1 MLHQRELVAPALKRF
16 RFRPILSVRQC
27 SVDVTAVTDGFRA
40 YVEGSNAM
48 SWVTLDLFVSGLALL
63 LAGAMVL
70 YGGSGY
76 RSHRPE
82 DS

>member
-1 MLHQRELVAPALKRF
+1 
-16 RFRPILSVRQC
+16 
-27 SVDVTAVTDGFRA
+27 
-40 YVEGSNAM
+40 M